1 MKIFTLVFILTLAG
15 GLSVLDHCYLSKT
28 LVSCDQIALDN
39 QRQLVNIENANQAIK
54 FATSTQEITRL
65 QAKRISVLE
74 TGLTKYTEELA
85 LARQQNGLLGKALE
99 TAATQI
105 KELADSNSKLETELD
120 AASQQLKTLTD
131 ELLRTKE
138 ALADKITELEKLRKT
153 EP

>member
-1 MKIFTLVFILTLAG
+1 MKIFTFVFILTLTC

>member
-138 ALADKITELEKLRKT
+138 ALADKITELEKLRKV